1 MTELARY
8 IENLLFSND
17 CVIVPQLGGFVTH
30 HVPAHYNE
38 AEGLY
43 MPPSRSVGFNPQLQL
58 NDGLLVQAYML
69 ANPGIS
75 FPEANELL
83 EADINL
89 LKSQLQA
96 EGEYL
101 LEGVGCLSVGM
112 DGKYTFKPATTG
124 LISPDLYGMEP
135 TPVSFIRPQ
144 AECKASRQRHLCPLK
159 TERQQRPYTISVNRR
174 LANACIAA
182 LVALVVYFAWAADF
196 SSAPTTARQADMS
209 HNLVFFSQQTR
220 QAESAETVPARNEMQ
235 DKALTATREKTASP
249 QSGNPTAAA
258 AETAQTPH
266 TSPTKATAKQ
276 PYAIVLASSIT
287 RQGATRYVE
296 QLRQAGHPEAYVY
309 TTPHM
314 VRVLYSHYAT
324 ADEAQ
329 QALSR
334 MRQLDEFSDAWII
347 CLAP

>member
-1 MTELARY
+1 MTELARH

-112 DGKYTFKPATTG
+112 DGKYTFEVGGKDKTFSQIAG
-124 LISPDLYGMEP
+124 VRNSFVLSDDIE
-135 TPVSFIRPQ
+135 TP
-144 AECKASRQRHLCPLK
+144 LG
-159 TERQQRPYTISVNRR
+159 RR
-174 LANACIAA
+174 LPIWSVGFIA
-182 LVALVVYFAWAADF
+182 
-196 SSAPTTARQADMS
+196 
-209 HNLVFFSQQTR
+209 
-220 QAESAETVPARNEMQ
+220 
-235 DKALTATREKTASP
+235 
-249 QSGNPTAAA
+249 
-258 AETAQTPH
+258 
-266 TSPTKATAKQ
+266 
-276 PYAIVLASSIT
+276 
-287 RQGATRYVE
+287 
-296 QLRQAGHPEAYVY
+296 
-309 TTPHM
+309 
-314 VRVLYSHYAT
+314 
-324 ADEAQ
+324 
-329 QALSR
+329 
-334 MRQLDEFSDAWII
+334 
-347 CLAP
+347 